1 MEHRDTPALFESY
14 RWRNRLLLVFAAS
27 PSEPRFAAQQA
38 ELAARRGDLTER
50 DLLAFALF
58 DTVDGEGDGH
68 AINPEQT
75 AALRAHYGL
84 AAGAFAVLLIGKD
97 GTEKRR
103 AMAPMPVSELLA
115 LIDSMPMR
123 QQEMRE
129 SST

>member
-1 MEHRDTPALFESY
+1 LEHSDTPALFESY

-38 ELAARRGDLTER
+38 ELVAHRGELAAR
-50 DLLAFALF
+50 DLLVFALF
-58 DTVDGEGDGH
+58 DDVDGEGNGH

-84 AAGAFAVLLIGKD
+84 APGVFAVLLLGKD

-103 AMAPMPVSELLA
+103 AAELIPVAELLA

-123 QQEMRE
+123 QQEMGA